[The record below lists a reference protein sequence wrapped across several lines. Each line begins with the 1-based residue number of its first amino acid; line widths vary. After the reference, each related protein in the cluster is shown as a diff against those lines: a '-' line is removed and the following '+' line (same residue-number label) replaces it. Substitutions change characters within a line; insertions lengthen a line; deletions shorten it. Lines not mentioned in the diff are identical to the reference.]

1 MKKIIAVVSF
11 FVAVVAVAFL
21 AGCATRGF
29 EHKTTTT
36 YPDGRVVVEEIK
48 AKVNSLCY
56 DSTLGGFAWE
66 SSPSNTSVRVDKHGS
81 TGGMSNVVAITEAA
95 GKWADAIKATAEA
108 AK

>member
-1 MKKIIAVVSF
+1 MKMIRIGLVMLAAVV
-11 FVAVVAVAFL
+11 L

-29 EHKTTTT
+29 DHKTTTT

-56 DSTLGGFAWE
+56 DSTLEGFAWE
-66 SSPSNTSVRVDKHGS
+66 SSASNTSVRVDKHGS